1 MNRLT
6 NQSSVNGY
14 NVSFTYSP
22 TGQRTNMIDASG
34 TNSYAYDNRD
44 RLQLKTV
51 NWIGGPGVSLN
62 YLYDANGN
70 VTNLWS
76 SASGGVSNVYQYDA
90 LNRLTNVL
98 ANGSAIAG
106 YNFVPLAIFRQCA
119 TVTASPIFTNT
130 INLIG

>member
-1 MNRLT
+1 VSNQTTTHHRGHPGVNRLT
-6 NQSSVNGY
+6 HLCRGRWKKH
-14 NVSFTYSP
+14 
-22 TGQRTNMIDASG
+22 RT
-34 TNSYAYDNRD
+34 
-44 RLQLKTV
+44 K
-51 NWIGGPGVSLN
+51 